1 MRLRVYCR
9 LLLALTMAF
18 FAVAVAAQSRVQPV
32 LIFQDDSR
40 YQYYQTLLR
49 QALEVTQDTHSK
61 ASVQAYV
68 SDDAE
73 LTDARGLYLLA
84 QKRIDVVFLATS
96 REREEKF
103 RAIPIPLEK
112 GLLGLRLFLIKESA
126 QQRFDRIE
134 NDEQLRNQ
142 MRMGFNQH
150 WADYEV
156 YKANDFNLSPSGKYN
171 TLFKMLA
178 SERFDYFPR
187 GIIEVWSELERFK
200 MQSAVLQIENR
211 FAFFYDYPIYFFVNK
226 DNEQLAKRL
235 ELGLKRLQT
244 NGFFDAHFQSHF
256 GNDIAR
262 AKLEQRHIIVLQ
274 NPQRPN
280 NTHLIKPSWWPAN
293 TVFPDRIENINDQ
306 VPSNRFQG
314 D

>member
-1 MRLRVYCR
+1 M
-9 LLLALTMAF
+9 
-18 FAVAVAAQSRVQPV
+18 
-32 LIFQDDSR
+32 
-40 YQYYQTLLR
+40 
-49 QALEVTQDTHSK
+49 
-61 ASVQAYV
+61 
-68 SDDAE
+68 
-73 LTDARGLYLLA
+73 
-84 QKRIDVVFLATS
+84 
-96 REREEKF
+96 
-103 RAIPIPLEK
+103 
-112 GLLGLRLFLIKESA
+112 LGLRLFLIKEIA

-134 NDEQLRNQ
+134 NDEQLRKQ
-142 MRMGFNQH
+142 MRMGFNPH

-187 GIIEVWSELERFK
+187 GIIDVWSELERFK
-200 MQSAVLQIENR
+200 MQYADLQIENK

-244 NGFFDAHFQSHF
+244 NGFFDAHFQSYF

-274 NPQRPN
+274 NPQLSN

-293 TVFPDRIENINDQ
+293 TAFPDRIENINDQ
-306 VPSNRFQG
+306 VPANRLQG

>member
-1 MRLRVYCR
+1 MILVIYCR
-9 LLLALTMAF
+9 LLLALTLLL
-18 FAVAVAAQSRVQPV
+18 FASGVAAQARIQPV
-32 LIFQDDSR
+32 QIFQNDSR

-61 ASVQAYV
+61 TSLQAYA

-112 GLLGLRLFLIKESA
+112 GLLGLRLFLIKESS
-126 QQRFDRIE
+126 QPRFDRIE
-134 NDEQLRNQ
+134 NNEQLREQ
-142 MRMGFNQH
+142 LMIGFNPQ
-150 WADYEV
+150 WADYDV
-156 YKANDFNLSPSGKYN
+156 YEANDFNLLPSSKYS

-187 GIIEVWSELERFK
+187 GLIEIWSEAERFK
-200 MQSAVLQIENR
+200 MQYADLQVENR
-211 FAFFYDYPIYFFVNK
+211 FAFFYDYPIYFFVHK
-226 DNEQLAKRL
+226 DNELLAKRL

-244 NGFFDAHFQSHF
+244 SGFFDAHFQAYF
-256 GNDIAR
+256 GQDIAR
-262 AKLEQRHIIVLQ
+262 AKLEKRQIIVLQ

-280 NTHLIKPSWWPAN
+280 NTPLIKPSWWPTN
-293 TVFPDRIENINDQ
+293 TTFPGQAENVSDQ
-306 VPSNRFQG
+306 VSIPHN
-314 D
+314 